1 MTLME
6 APIVEFVIGSPYSP
20 RQEPGPQL
28 DVDEMRSRLTEMLGL
43 SHGDWMQ
50 RLVTDGFTETDI
62 GRLDELVASLLNE
75 LELAGL
81 LAAILGEVGDLD
93 DEAELKIGLVKWLSQ
108 AQWETIAR
116 QIRPEDF
123 PDRFSVLAHATRHLW
138 HLADSTIWLE
148 SARRKASN
156 EPKIDY
162 RLDEEQI
169 EEGIAMAEAGL
180 AEVAREW
187 PTY

>member
-116 QIRPEDF
+116 QFRPEDF
-123 PDRFSVLAHATRHLW
+123 PDHFSVLAHATRHLW
-138 HLADSTIWLE
+138 HIADSTIWLE
-148 SARRKASN
+148 SARREASN

-180 AEVAREW
+180 AEDAREW

>member
-62 GRLDELVASLLNE
+62 GRLDCHSPRSLTS
-75 LELAGL
+75 
-81 LAAILGEVGDLD
+81 D
-93 DEAELKIGLVKWLSQ
+93 
-108 AQWETIAR
+108 R
-116 QIRPEDF
+116 QG
-123 PDRFSVLAHATRHLW
+123 H
-138 HLADSTIWLE
+138 
-148 SARRKASN
+148 
-156 EPKIDY
+156 
-162 RLDEEQI
+162 
-169 EEGIAMAEAGL
+169 
-180 AEVAREW
+180 
-187 PTY
+187 